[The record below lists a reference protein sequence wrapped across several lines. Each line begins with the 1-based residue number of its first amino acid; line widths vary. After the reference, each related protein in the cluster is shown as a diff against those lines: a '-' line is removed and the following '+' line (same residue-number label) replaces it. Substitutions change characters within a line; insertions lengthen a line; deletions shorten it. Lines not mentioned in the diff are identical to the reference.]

1 MQRCPEL
8 INFVLTVDAE
18 AVGTELAQHT
28 HQCGA
33 LQLPEASSWV
43 PWDPLLCF
51 TPSSMGACSKASINS
66 PPLSLRVCVCV
77 ASYWSPVC
85 M

>member
-43 PWDPLLCF
+43 P
-51 TPSSMGACSKASINS
+51 
-66 PPLSLRVCVCV
+66 
-77 ASYWSPVC
+77 
-85 M
+85 